1 MSSAKLHSSKNSMIL
16 SWLARELKREIP
28 EVDLYGQEKSL
39 LDFAYHDLETFLKL
53 KWRDLN
59 SDELEEALKA
69 EDCQEEM
76 KAFVKVWIMQWLEK
90 WRERVTIGKEM
101 PRVSLAHLK
110 AKRKAKSIFKRMEK
124 GQVLKKLVE
133 QKLINQGEVCMAE
146 LIAENLIIEEIAYRL
161 KMNRGKRSSDKIALE
176 PWNILQEV
184 LPRVKRLTER
194 KVPIIHLKLMMD
206 V

>member
-1 MSSAKLHSSKNSMIL
+1 MSSAKLHSSKYPMIL
-16 SWLARELKREIP
+16 SWLAGELKREIP
-28 EVDLYGQEKSL
+28 EVDLYGQERSL
-39 LDFAYHDLETFLKL
+39 LDFAYRDLEIFLKL

-69 EDCQEEM
+69 EECQEEM
-76 KAFVKVWIMQWLEK
+76 KAFVKVWTAQWLEK
-90 WRERVTIGKEM
+90 WRERVTLSKKM
-101 PRVSLAHLK
+101 PQFSLAHLK

-124 GQVLKKLVE
+124 GQELKKMVE

-161 KMNRGKRSSDKIALE
+161 KMNRGKTSSEKIALE
-176 PWNILQEV
+176 PWNILQKV

-194 KVPIIHLKLMMD
+194 KMPIIHLKLMID